1 MAFRSK
7 SRRIG
12 GVSLTTLFGILLIS
26 FCAFFGF
33 RTLFSDLNQNIGVEA
48 LAAAF
53 GALFVLLP
61 TKILMD
67 QENDNKVEGEKRT
80 AVFNLS
86 LGSYRKLTQ
95 VMFKVLLDEKIEEQE
110 LQDLRKEFY
119 DLMILGSDGAIKSAL
134 DFIEICTEK
143 FPESD
148 ATSKGQNVL
157 NLSEDDYE
165 NLLEHAL
172 LFVGE
177 ARAGLKLSDD
187 DFEWDD
193 ERIQRIIDM
202 SRKVT
207 KKQSGAR
214 QEISGKLDGWIKL
227 RSYDEYKDVISSL
240 IEAIKNQNPSAQ
252 EKYTKSTISFSDI
265 KRGRNVFYI
274 DYISKKNGHKLK
286 CAFPSL
292 LINEQNE
299 KLKTKIEKQI
309 EVLDGVTVN
318 SRKTGDNQN
327 MQLRLDI
334 EMGKLTEDNLLL
346 IGNVVLLFAEGF
358 EKK

>member
-110 LQDLRKEFY
+110 LQDEKHLQIATLRETFQKKKEPRQT
-119 DLMILGSDGAIKSAL
+119 LNCGA
-134 DFIEICTEK
+134 
-143 FPESD
+143 
-148 ATSKGQNVL
+148 
-157 NLSEDDYE
+157 
-165 NLLEHAL
+165 
-172 LFVGE
+172 
-177 ARAGLKLSDD
+177 ARLQTKTK
-187 DFEWDD
+187 
-193 ERIQRIIDM
+193 Q
-202 SRKVT
+202 T
-207 KKQSGAR
+207 KKIQ
-214 QEISGKLDGWIKL
+214 L
-227 RSYDEYKDVISSL
+227 
-240 IEAIKNQNPSAQ
+240 
-252 EKYTKSTISFSDI
+252 
-265 KRGRNVFYI
+265 
-274 DYISKKNGHKLK
+274 
-286 CAFPSL
+286 
-292 LINEQNE
+292 E
-299 KLKTKIEKQI
+299 KLKQKHDQQ
-309 EVLDGVTVN
+309 N
-318 SRKTGDNQN
+318 FRWSRKSGT
-327 MQLRLDI
+327 
-334 EMGKLTEDNLLL
+334 
-346 IGNVVLLFAEGF
+346 
-358 EKK
+358 